1 MLHPGTSLTIALL
14 SCCTALAQQST
25 FSTTIQPLLRQ
36 NCAMCHNKAMASGG
50 LNLDGLN
57 SHSSIA
63 QEREAWERIIAKMRT
78 GEMPPKGAPKP
89 PPEQVHA
96 LIQFVNAELDRIDRA
111 RPPDPGA
118 IIARRLNRAE
128 YQNTIRD
135 LLGVRFRAGEEFPPD
150 DSVLGFDNIGD
161 VLTISPLLME
171 KYVHAAERIAA
182 LAIAADGL
190 PKPTLFELKADR
202 TRRLDIGASD
212 ITEHLD
218 YSGEYVFRVRIRGH
232 LGPKGQPASLQIS
245 VDGKP
250 IHTVEVDTAENETST
265 VARDIQRSEQEA
277 RVYLTAGPHTFRAE
291 FVGDQFRKPVPRPPA
306 GRTFTARQTDPM
318 IYPEKFAC
326 RFQEPS

>member
-111 RPPDPGA
+111 RPPD
-118 IIARRLNRAE
+118 
-128 YQNTIRD
+128 
-135 LLGVRFRAGEEFPPD
+135 

-202 TRRLDIGASD
+202 TRRLDNGASD